1 MPVTFN
7 NYNFTPVIYTLQ
19 ENSNIPGEIGAATVT
34 IVPNAGYTVTASNFS
49 LDASFSNQY
58 VSTVTFAQSGLNVV
72 CSVIFLPGATM
83 PSSNVTIP
91 LCIVGEAEVALK
103 TIQGT
108 YTSTVSANVTPVSE
122 SNIAY
127 SNSGSFGENELLFSK
142 TYTAAGGNM
151 LVNPSLSVVVG
162 IASNYNIVE
171 TSTVDAQGNLTSV
184 TFNVYYTYP
193 QINASG
199 DAISIQVGSKVIF
212 TPVLEIVSYSMLE
225 TNINPGGELRLI
237 TFFGTPG
244 AVFTVTVSNSLGGS
258 YNLITN
264 QTLGSGGLFT
274 TNIIFPSTTAD
285 AVYSITI
292 SGNIAS
298 PFVQPNPI
306 ILNQYVAQPVIT
318 LTASSNDGIT
328 GFVNATQS
336 GNAFSQPT
344 GLTLH
349 STSTL
354 VVPNTDTLVYGGSI
368 SESNILYTGSI
379 GADVEITASVTNSP
393 TITLVDATGILAGD
407 RITSSTIG
415 LAPFQ
420 HTVSSV
426 AGNVLT
432 VTPNINATAGT
443 GLGVWRQNGNVISD
457 VQLQVTQT
465 NAYTVQAI
473 FNATIQNIGDS
484 DVTFTLDLD
493 AIFDVV
499 SGSQI
504 FGPFGMGASIVSG
517 ANACC
522 DVYNTPIYLNSNS
535 LFTATEMYSNAAGT
549 TLAPAGYYSFNGNYR
564 EWSGTAFVS
573 LLSVLCPSCF
583 NALTLCYSSVS
594 ATDLC
599 CNNSTTVTVYLA
611 AGETFE
617 NNTGMYSNQSLTT
630 AAADGFYSANT
641 CNTQTP

>member
-1 MPVTFN
+1 
-7 NYNFTPVIYTLQ
+7 
-19 ENSNIPGEIGAATVT
+19 
-34 IVPNAGYTVTASNFS
+34 
-49 LDASFSNQY
+49 
-58 VSTVTFAQSGLNVV
+58 
-72 CSVIFLPGATM
+72 
-83 PSSNVTIP
+83 
-91 LCIVGEAEVALK
+91 
-103 TIQGT
+103 
-108 YTSTVSANVTPVSE
+108 
-122 SNIAY
+122 
-127 SNSGSFGENELLFSK
+127 
-142 TYTAAGGNM
+142 
-151 LVNPSLSVVVG
+151 
-162 IASNYNIVE
+162 
-171 TSTVDAQGNLTSV
+171 
-184 TFNVYYTYP
+184 
-193 QINASG
+193 
-199 DAISIQVGSKVIF
+199 
-212 TPVLEIVSYSMLE
+212 MLE
-225 TNINPGGELRLI
+225 TNVSPGGELRPI
-237 TFFGTPG
+237 TFFGTQG
-244 AVFTVTVSNSLGGS
+244 AVFTVVVSDSLGGS
-258 YNLITN
+258 YNLLTN
-264 QTLGSGGLFT
+264 QTLGAGGLFT
-274 TNIIFPSTTAD
+274 TNIIFPQTTVD
-285 AVYSITI
+285 VIYSITI

-344 GLTLH
+344 NLTLS

-354 VVPNTDTLVYGGSI
+354 VVPNTDTLVYGGAIDLS
-368 SESNILYTGSI
+368 SILYTGVL
-379 GADVEITASVTNSP
+379 GADAEVVASVTNSP
-393 TITLVDATGILAGD
+393 TVTLVDATGILAGD
-407 RITSSTIG
+407 RITSSPIG

-420 HTVSSV
+420 HTISSV

-432 VTPNINATAGT
+432 VTPNINATAGN
-443 GLGVWRQNGNVISD
+443 GLIVYRQNGNVISNPA
-457 VQLQVTQT
+457 LQVTQT
-465 NAYTVQAI
+465 NAYTVQAV
-473 FNATIQNIGDS
+473 FNATVNNFGDS

-493 AIFDVV
+493 SVFDVV

-549 TLAPAGYYSFNGNYR
+549 TLAPAGYYSFNGNWR

-583 NALTLCYSSVS
+583 NTLTLCYSSVS